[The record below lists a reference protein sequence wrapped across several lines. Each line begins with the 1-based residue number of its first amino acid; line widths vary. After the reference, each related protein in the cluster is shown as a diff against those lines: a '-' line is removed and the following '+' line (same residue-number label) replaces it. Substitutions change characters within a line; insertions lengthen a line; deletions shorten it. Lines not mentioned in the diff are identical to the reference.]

1 MRVQIHLNLGQPQ
14 LAENVVRVQSPSGA
28 WIGVAYATQL
38 ILHDVVPHVDKTVQQ
53 SVADG
58 LQKKIPHAFLEGKL
72 LHFVGR
78 MRERAPTNL
87 ILDRP
92 RQDGFVN
99 RVLQAQHA
107 GIEINYNPRVATC
120 FYQAADTPTEKFIQ
134 CDSLVVSGWNF
145 YALGAQLQPLAGHE
159 YVNKRAGTSAF
170 EKLAVARGRKTSEGL
185 LSDIQLTR
193 RSKLG

>member
-14 LAENVVRVQSPSGA
+14 LAENVVRMQSPSGA

-38 ILHDVVPHVDKTVQQ
+38 ILHDVVPHVDETVQQ

-58 LQKKIPHAFLEGKL
+58 LQKKIPHAFLEGEL
-72 LHFVGR
+72 MHFVGR
-78 MRERAPTNL
+78 MREKAPKNL
-87 ILDRP
+87 ILERP
-92 RQDGFVN
+92 RQDGFAG

-120 FYQAADTPTEKFIQ
+120 FYQAANIPTDKFVHA
-134 CDSLVVSGWNF
+134 DALVVSGWNF
-145 YALGAQLQPLAGHE
+145 YALGAQLQPLKIQE
-159 YVNKRAGTSAF
+159 YTNKRAGTSAF
-170 EKLAVARGRKTSEGL
+170 EKLAIARGRKTSVGMLNE
-185 LSDIQLTR
+185 IQLTR